1 MVINKNNG
9 NIIIEEI
16 PVKEK
21 QLKDIKTLKI
31 YKVIVKDLK
40 EKTQLEGNLKVMQ
53 INNNIKYRF
62 THNTF
67 NKKLVNY
74 IIQEL
79 KKYKYINIK

>member
-67 NKKLVNY
+67 NNKLVEY
-74 IIQEL
+74 IVQEL
-79 KKYKYINIK
+79 KKYKYIK